1 MSYDVEEDTVST
13 MDKFIIGVILGT
25 VLGFGAGVW
34 FGRDK
39 SRLPEIRKHDVQE
52 EISRYGVV
60 IKDKAKEAGAAI
72 ADATADARI
81 TTAIKSKLANDI
93 GASTLT
99 SISVNTSEGVVTLSG
114 TVDNESQITNAV
126 DIAHG
131 IEGVRKVF
139 STLQVK
145 GAQK

>member
-1 MSYDVEEDTVST
+1 
-13 MDKFIIGVILGT
+13 MDKFIIGVILGA

-39 SRLPEIRKHDVQE
+39 SRLPEIGKQDVRE

-60 IKDKAKEAGAAI
+60 VKEKAKEAGAAI

-81 TTAIKSKLANDI
+81 AGAIKSKLASEI

-114 TVDNESQITNAV
+114 IVQNETQISNAV
-126 DIAHG
+126 DIAYG
-131 IEGVRKVF
+131 TEGVRKVF

-145 GAQK
+145 GASSPNEQQ